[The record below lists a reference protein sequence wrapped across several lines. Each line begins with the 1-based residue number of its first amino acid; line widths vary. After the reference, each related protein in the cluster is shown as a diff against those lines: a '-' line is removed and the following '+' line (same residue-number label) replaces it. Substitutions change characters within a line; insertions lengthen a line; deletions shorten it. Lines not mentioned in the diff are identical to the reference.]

1 VQKAGHGNFSDI
13 LHRQQKISADANNLV
28 DDPPPLRAITL
39 SQASSEPA
47 KQIDQLKNH
56 MNFYRVVLPTYARF
70 TLGLVSKAP
79 ARPPHEAQQFRRGI
93 LAPCGETSD

>member
-28 DDPPPLRAITL
+28 DDPPPLRAISL

-47 KQIDQLKNH
+47 KQIDQLK
-56 MNFYRVVLPTYARF
+56 T
-70 TLGLVSKAP
+70 
-79 ARPPHEAQQFRRGI
+79 I
-93 LAPCGETSD
+93 